1 MTATKYTK
9 TARLAHRYGFS
20 LRAWEI
26 DADEWI
32 AASFDRQPVPAK
44 TAAAA
49 RLARKLA
56 HPDVTIVAGTAQSP
70 DAGEDVYAQPVVIAR
85 MPGAPFAI
93 YRFIG

>member
-1 MTATKYTK
+1 MTATKYQK
-9 TARLAHRYGFS
+9 TARLAHKHGFN
-20 LRAWEI
+20 LRRWEI

-32 AASFDRQPVPAK
+32 SGSFDPQPVPAK

-56 HPDVTIVAGTAQSP
+56 HPDVTIKTGTAQAP
-70 DAGEDVYAQPVVIAR
+70 DAAEDVYAQPVIVAR
-85 MPGAPFAI
+85 VPGAPFAL